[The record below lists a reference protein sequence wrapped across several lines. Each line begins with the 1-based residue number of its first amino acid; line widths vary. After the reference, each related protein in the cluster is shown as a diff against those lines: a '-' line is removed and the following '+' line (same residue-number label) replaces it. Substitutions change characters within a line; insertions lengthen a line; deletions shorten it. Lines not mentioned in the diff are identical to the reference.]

1 MLQAGAT
8 ALTIGDLTDLKV
20 TVYIPETQYG
30 QISLGQNT
38 TLVTNSFP
46 GESFH
51 ASVTRIADQAEYTP
65 QNVQTEEGRQTT
77 VYAVELSLDK
87 SDGKLKPGI
96 SVDKVIANEVEI
108 YGSHGIQAHRYGTVF
123 EMILSGKLAPDK
135 LIGRRVT
142 LEEGIQEL
150 VTMDQFKGTGIAV
163 IDRFS

>member
-65 QNVQTEEGRQTT
+65 QNV
-77 VYAVELSLDK
+77 
-87 SDGKLKPGI
+87 
-96 SVDKVIANEVEI
+96 
-108 YGSHGIQAHRYGTVF
+108 
-123 EMILSGKLAPDK
+123 
-135 LIGRRVT
+135 
-142 LEEGIQEL
+142 
-150 VTMDQFKGTGIAV
+150 
-163 IDRFS
+163 